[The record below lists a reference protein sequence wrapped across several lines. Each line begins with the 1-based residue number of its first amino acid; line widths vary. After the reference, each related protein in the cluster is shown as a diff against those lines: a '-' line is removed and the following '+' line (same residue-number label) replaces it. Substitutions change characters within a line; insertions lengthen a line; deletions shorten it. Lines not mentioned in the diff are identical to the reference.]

1 MCHFVNGGY
10 TCITPRSRKGLGY
23 GAFWDGFP
31 FGCTACAHLHPSLAL
46 EGFRYNPHSL
56 SPSTG
61 TRSTETAML
70 MSALAAQERVAFVF
84 PGQGSQY
91 VGMGKSLYE
100 ASEAAR
106 QIFLQADQVL
116 GFALTKLMFEGPD
129 DELEDTIN
137 AQPAILT
144 LSVACLAA
152 LQEKWTEIGKAA
164 EPIFV
169 AGHSLGEYTALVAAE
184 VLDFADA
191 LTLVRERG
199 RLMKETS
206 EHRPGGM
213 AAVVGLDRTVLEAIC
228 AEAGEHGLI
237 VVANTNTADQMVIS
251 GELTAL
257 DRAVEL
263 ARERGA
269 RAVVPLRISIASHS
283 PLMQQ
288 AAMQLAEVIAA
299 LQLRDPVTPMVANIQ
314 GKILTTAEEI
324 RLHMVSQL
332 ILPVEW
338 THSVREMI
346 ESGVD
351 TFVEIGPGQV
361 LSRLIRKISRDVRAM
376 ALGDAEL
383 SQ

>member
-1 MCHFVNGGY
+1 
-10 TCITPRSRKGLGY
+10 
-23 GAFWDGFP
+23 
-31 FGCTACAHLHPSLAL
+31 
-46 EGFRYNPHSL
+46 
-56 SPSTG
+56 
-61 TRSTETAML
+61 ML
-70 MSALAAQERVAFVF
+70 TTLAATERIAFVF

-106 QIFLQADQVL
+106 QVFHQADQVL

-152 LQEKWTEIGKAA
+152 LKEKWTDLGNAIQ
-164 EPIFV
+164 PLFV
-169 AGHSLGEYTALVAAE
+169 AGHSLGEYSALVAAE
-184 VLDFADA
+184 VLDFSDA
-191 LTLVRERG
+191 LKLVRERG
-199 RLMKETS
+199 RLMKETG

-213 AAVVGLDRTVLEAIC
+213 AAIVGFDRPTLEGIC
-228 AEAGEHGLI
+228 AEVAEHGLI

-251 GELTAL
+251 GELSAL

-263 ARERGA
+263 CRARGA

-299 LQLRDPVTPMVANIQ
+299 LQLRDPVTPMMASIQ
-314 GKILTTAEEI
+314 GRILTSAEEI
-324 RLHMVSQL
+324 RQHMVSQL
-332 ILPVEW
+332 ELPVEW
-338 THSVREMI
+338 TQSVRQMI
-346 ESGVD
+346 ASGVD

-376 ALGDAEL
+376 AISDSEL
-383 SQ
+383 SKL

>member
-1 MCHFVNGGY
+1 
-10 TCITPRSRKGLGY
+10 
-23 GAFWDGFP
+23 
-31 FGCTACAHLHPSLAL
+31 
-46 EGFRYNPHSL
+46 
-56 SPSTG
+56 
-61 TRSTETAML
+61 ML
-70 MSALAAQERVAFVF
+70 TTLAATERIAFVF

-106 QIFLQADQVL
+106 QVFHQADRVL
-116 GFALTKLMFEGPD
+116 GFSLTKLMFEGPD
-129 DELEDTIN
+129 SELEDTIN

-152 LQEKWTEIGKAA
+152 LKEKWNELGNAMQ
-164 EPIFV
+164 PVFV
-169 AGHSLGEYTALVAAE
+169 AGHSLGEYSALVAAE

-199 RLMKETS
+199 RLMKETG
-206 EHRPGGM
+206 EERPGGM
-213 AAVVGLDRTVLEAIC
+213 AAVVGLDRPTLEAIC
-228 AEAGEHGLI
+228 AESGEHGLI

-251 GELTAL
+251 GELPAL
-257 DRAVEL
+257 DRAVAL

-288 AAMQLAEVIAA
+288 AALQLANVIASIE
-299 LQLRDPVTPMVANIQ
+299 LRDPVTPMMASIQ
-314 GKILTTAEEI
+314 GRILTTADDI
-324 RLHMVSQL
+324 RQHMVTQL
-332 ILPVEW
+332 ELPVEW

-376 ALGDAEL
+376 ALGDTEL
-383 SQ
+383 SKL

>member
-1 MCHFVNGGY
+1 
-10 TCITPRSRKGLGY
+10 
-23 GAFWDGFP
+23 
-31 FGCTACAHLHPSLAL
+31 
-46 EGFRYNPHSL
+46 
-56 SPSTG
+56 
-61 TRSTETAML
+61 ML
-70 MSALAAQERVAFVF
+70 MTTLAAQERVAFVF

-106 QIFLQADQVL
+106 QVFEQADQVL

-129 DELEDTIN
+129 HELEDTIN

-152 LQEKWTEIGKAA
+152 LQEKWSEIGKAV
-164 EPIFV
+164 EPLYV

-206 EHRPGGM
+206 EQRPGGM
-213 AAVVGLDRTVLEAIC
+213 AAVVGLDRAVLEVIC
-228 AEAGEHGLI
+228 EEAGKHGLI

-251 GELTAL
+251 GELPAL

-288 AAMQLAEVIAA
+288 AALQLAGVIAA
-299 LQLRDPVTPMVANIQ
+299 LELRDPVTPMVANIQ
-314 GKILTTAEEI
+314 GRILTTAEDI
-324 RLHMVSQL
+324 RQHMVTQL
-332 ILPVEW
+332 ELPVEW

-376 ALGDAEL
+376 ALGDTEL
-383 SQ
+383 SKL

>member
-1 MCHFVNGGY
+1 
-10 TCITPRSRKGLGY
+10 
-23 GAFWDGFP
+23 
-31 FGCTACAHLHPSLAL
+31 
-46 EGFRYNPHSL
+46 
-56 SPSTG
+56 
-61 TRSTETAML
+61 ML
-70 MSALAAQERVAFVF
+70 MTTLAAQERVAFVF

-106 QIFLQADQVL
+106 QVFQQADQVL

-129 DELEDTIN
+129 HELEDTIN

-152 LQEKWTEIGKAA
+152 LQEKWSEIGKAVQ
-164 EPIFV
+164 PLYV
-169 AGHSLGEYTALVAAE
+169 AGHSLGEYTALVAAG
-184 VLDFADA
+184 VLDFTDA

-206 EHRPGGM
+206 EERPGGM
-213 AAVVGLDRTVLEAIC
+213 AAVVGLDRLALEAIC
-228 AEAGEHGLI
+228 DEASVHGLI
-237 VVANTNTADQMVIS
+237 VVANTNTTDQMVIS
-251 GELTAL
+251 GELPAL

-288 AAMQLAEVIAA
+288 AALQLAGIIAA
-299 LQLRDPVTPMVANIQ
+299 LELRDPVTPMVANIQ
-314 GKILTTAEEI
+314 GRILTTAEEI
-324 RLHMVSQL
+324 RQHMVTQL
-332 ILPVEW
+332 ELPVEW

-383 SQ
+383 SKL

>member
-1 MCHFVNGGY
+1 
-10 TCITPRSRKGLGY
+10 
-23 GAFWDGFP
+23 
-31 FGCTACAHLHPSLAL
+31 
-46 EGFRYNPHSL
+46 
-56 SPSTG
+56 
-61 TRSTETAML
+61 
-70 MSALAAQERVAFVF
+70 
-84 PGQGSQY
+84 
-91 VGMGKSLYE
+91 MGKSLYE

-106 QIFLQADQVL
+106 QVFHQADQVL

-129 DELEDTIN
+129 AELEDTIN

-152 LQEKWTEIGKAA
+152 LKEKWTELGNVMQ
-164 EPIFV
+164 PVFV
-169 AGHSLGEYTALVAAE
+169 AGHSLGEYSALVAAE

-199 RLMKETS
+199 RLMKETG
-206 EHRPGGM
+206 EDRPGGM
-213 AAVVGLDRTVLEAIC
+213 AAVVGLDRPTLEAIC

-251 GELTAL
+251 GELPAL

-263 ARERGA
+263 ARDRGA

-288 AAMQLAEVIAA
+288 AAMQLANVLASIE
-299 LQLRDPVTPMVANIQ
+299 LRDPVTPMMASIQ
-314 GKILTTAEEI
+314 GRILTTAEDI
-324 RLHMVSQL
+324 RQHMVTQL
-332 ILPVEW
+332 ELPVEW

-376 ALGDAEL
+376 ALGDTEL
-383 SQ
+383 SKL

>member
-1 MCHFVNGGY
+1 
-10 TCITPRSRKGLGY
+10 
-23 GAFWDGFP
+23 
-31 FGCTACAHLHPSLAL
+31 
-46 EGFRYNPHSL
+46 
-56 SPSTG
+56 
-61 TRSTETAML
+61 ML
-70 MSALAAQERVAFVF
+70 TTLAATERIAFVF

-106 QIFLQADQVL
+106 QVFHQADRVL
-116 GFALTKLMFEGPD
+116 GFSLTKLMFEGPD
-129 DELEDTIN
+129 SELEDTIN

-152 LQEKWTEIGKAA
+152 LKEKWNELGNAMQ
-164 EPIFV
+164 PVFV
-169 AGHSLGEYTALVAAE
+169 AGHSLGEYSALVAAE

-199 RLMKETS
+199 RLMKETG
-206 EHRPGGM
+206 EERPGGM
-213 AAVVGLDRTVLEAIC
+213 AAVVGLDLPTLEAIC
-228 AEAGEHGLI
+228 AESGEHGLI

-251 GELTAL
+251 GELPAL

-288 AAMQLAEVIAA
+288 AALQLANVLASIE
-299 LQLRDPVTPMVANIQ
+299 LRDPVTPMMASIQ
-314 GKILTTAEEI
+314 GRILTTADDI
-324 RLHMVSQL
+324 RQHMVTQL
-332 ILPVEW
+332 ELPVEW

-376 ALGDAEL
+376 ALGDTEL
-383 SQ
+383 SKL

>member
-1 MCHFVNGGY
+1 MG
-10 TCITPRSRKGLGY
+10 
-23 GAFWDGFP
+23 
-31 FGCTACAHLHPSLAL
+31 
-46 EGFRYNPHSL
+46 
-56 SPSTG
+56 
-61 TRSTETAML
+61 TAMPTT
-70 MSALAAQERVAFVF
+70 LAPDERVAFVF

-91 VGMGKSLYE
+91 VGMGKALYD
-100 ASEAAR
+100 ASAAAR
-106 QIFLQADQVL
+106 QVFQQADSVL

-144 LSVACLAA
+144 FSIACLAA
-152 LQEKWTEIGKAA
+152 LKEKWTEFGNAVQ
-164 EPIFV
+164 PLYV

-184 VLDFADA
+184 VLDFGDA
-191 LTLVRERG
+191 LQLVRERG

-206 EHRPGGM
+206 EERPGGM
-213 AAVVGLDRTVLEAIC
+213 AAVVGLDRATLDAIC
-228 AEAGEHGLI
+228 TEAAEHGLI
-237 VVANTNTADQMVIS
+237 VVANTNSADQMVIS

-263 ARERGA
+263 ARQGGA

-288 AAMQLAEVIAA
+288 AAMQLAELIAS

-314 GKILTTAEEI
+314 GRILTTAEEI
-324 RLHMVSQL
+324 RQHMASQL
-332 ILPVEW
+332 TLPVEW
-338 THSVREMI
+338 THSVQGMI
-346 ESGVD
+346 QSGVD

-376 ALGDAEL
+376 TL
-383 SQ
+383 SDNDLTKP

>member
-1 MCHFVNGGY
+1 
-10 TCITPRSRKGLGY
+10 
-23 GAFWDGFP
+23 
-31 FGCTACAHLHPSLAL
+31 
-46 EGFRYNPHSL
+46 
-56 SPSTG
+56 
-61 TRSTETAML
+61 
-70 MSALAAQERVAFVF
+70 
-84 PGQGSQY
+84 
-91 VGMGKSLYE
+91 MGKSLYE

-106 QIFLQADQVL
+106 QVFHQADQVL

-129 DELEDTIN
+129 AELEDTIN

-152 LQEKWTEIGKAA
+152 LKEKWNELGNVMQ
-164 EPIFV
+164 PVFV
-169 AGHSLGEYTALVAAE
+169 AGHSLGEYSALVAAE

-199 RLMKETS
+199 RLMKETG
-206 EHRPGGM
+206 EERPGGM
-213 AAVVGLDRTVLEAIC
+213 AAVVGLDRSALEEIC

-251 GELTAL
+251 GELPAL

-263 ARERGA
+263 SRERGA
-269 RAVVPLRISIASHS
+269 RAVVPLRITIASHS

-288 AAMQLAEVIAA
+288 AALQLANVLASIE
-299 LQLRDPVTPMVANIQ
+299 LRDPVTPMMASIQ
-314 GKILTTAEEI
+314 GRILTTADDI
-324 RLHMVSQL
+324 RQHMVTQL
-332 ILPVEW
+332 ELPVEW

-376 ALGDAEL
+376 ALGDTEL
-383 SQ
+383 SKL

>member
-1 MCHFVNGGY
+1 ML
-10 TCITPRSRKGLGY
+10 T
-23 GAFWDGFP
+23 
-31 FGCTACAHLHPSLAL
+31 SLAA
-46 EGFRYNPHSL
+46 
-56 SPSTG
+56 
-61 TRSTETAML
+61 TE
-70 MSALAAQERVAFVF
+70 RIAFVF

-106 QIFLQADQVL
+106 QVFHQADRVL
-116 GFALTKLMFEGPD
+116 GFSLTKLMFEGPD
-129 DELEDTIN
+129 AELEDTIN

-144 LSVACLAA
+144 LSIACLAA
-152 LQEKWTEIGKAA
+152 LKEKWTELGNVMQ
-164 EPIFV
+164 PVFV
-169 AGHSLGEYTALVAAE
+169 AGHSLGEYSALVAAE
-184 VLDFADA
+184 VLDFGDA

-199 RLMKETS
+199 RLMKETG
-206 EHRPGGM
+206 EDRPGGM
-213 AAVVGLDRTVLEAIC
+213 AAVVGLDRPALEAIC

-251 GELTAL
+251 GELPAL

-269 RAVVPLRISIASHS
+269 RAVVPLRITIASHS

-288 AAMQLAEVIAA
+288 AALQLANVLASIE
-299 LQLRDPVTPMVANIQ
+299 LRDPVTPMMASIQ
-314 GKILTTAEEI
+314 GRILTTAEDI
-324 RLHMVSQL
+324 RQHMVTQL
-332 ILPVEW
+332 ELPVEW

-376 ALGDAEL
+376 ALGDTEL
-383 SQ
+383 SKL

>member
-1 MCHFVNGGY
+1 
-10 TCITPRSRKGLGY
+10 
-23 GAFWDGFP
+23 
-31 FGCTACAHLHPSLAL
+31 
-46 EGFRYNPHSL
+46 
-56 SPSTG
+56 
-61 TRSTETAML
+61 ML
-70 MSALAAQERVAFVF
+70 TTLAAQERIAFVF

-106 QIFLQADQVL
+106 QVFHQADQVL

-129 DELEDTIN
+129 TELEDTIN

-152 LQEKWTEIGKAA
+152 LRERWSELGKAVQ
-164 EPIFV
+164 PIFV

-191 LTLVRERG
+191 LALVRERG
-199 RLMKETS
+199 RLMKETGDS
-206 EHRPGGM
+206 RPGGM
-213 AAVVGLDRTVLEAIC
+213 AAVVGLDRATLEQIC
-228 AEAGEHGLI
+228 AEAGQLGLI
-237 VVANTNTADQMVIS
+237 VVANTNTTDQMVVS
-251 GELTAL
+251 GELPAL
-257 DRAVEL
+257 DRAVDL

-288 AAMQLAEVIAA
+288 AAMQLAELIAA
-299 LQLRDPVTPMVANIQ
+299 LHLRDPVTPMVANIQ
-314 GKILTTAEEI
+314 GRILTTADDI
-324 RLHMVSQL
+324 RQHMAAQL
-332 ILPVEW
+332 TLPVEW

-383 SQ
+383 SRL

>member
-1 MCHFVNGGY
+1 
-10 TCITPRSRKGLGY
+10 
-23 GAFWDGFP
+23 
-31 FGCTACAHLHPSLAL
+31 
-46 EGFRYNPHSL
+46 
-56 SPSTG
+56 
-61 TRSTETAML
+61 
-70 MSALAAQERVAFVF
+70 MSIAAQERVAFVF

-100 ASEAAR
+100 GSAAAR
-106 QIFLQADQVL
+106 QIFHQADQVL

-152 LQEKWTEIGKAA
+152 LQEKWSELGKAV
-164 EPIFV
+164 EPLYV

-206 EHRPGGM
+206 EERPGGM
-213 AAVVGLDRTVLEAIC
+213 AAVVGLDRPKLEAIC
-228 AEAGEHGLI
+228 ERAGELGLI

-251 GELTAL
+251 GELQAL

-263 ARERGA
+263 AREAGA

-288 AAMQLAEVIAA
+288 AALQLAGVIAA
-299 LQLRDPVTPMVANIQ
+299 LELRDPVTPMVANIQ
-314 GKILTTAEEI
+314 GRILTTADDI
-324 RLHMVSQL
+324 RSHMVTQL
-332 ILPVEW
+332 TLPVEW
-338 THSVREMI
+338 THSVRGMI

-376 ALGDAEL
+376 ALGDTEL
-383 SQ
+383 SKL

>member
-1 MCHFVNGGY
+1 
-10 TCITPRSRKGLGY
+10 
-23 GAFWDGFP
+23 
-31 FGCTACAHLHPSLAL
+31 
-46 EGFRYNPHSL
+46 
-56 SPSTG
+56 
-61 TRSTETAML
+61 ML
-70 MSALAAQERVAFVF
+70 MTTLAAQERVAFIF

-100 ASEAAR
+100 ASDAAR
-106 QIFLQADQVL
+106 QIFHQADQVL
-116 GFALTKLMFEGPD
+116 GFALTTLMFEGPD
-129 DELEDTIN
+129 NELEDTIN

-152 LQEKWTEIGKAA
+152 LQEKWSEIGKAV
-164 EPIFV
+164 EPLYV
-169 AGHSLGEYTALVAAE
+169 AGHSLGEYTAMVAAE
-184 VLDFADA
+184 VLDFSDA

-213 AAVVGLDRTVLEAIC
+213 AAVVGLDRTVLDEICEEASQ
-228 AEAGEHGLI
+228 HGLI
-237 VVANTNTADQMVIS
+237 VVANTNTAEQMVIS
-251 GELTAL
+251 GELPAL

-288 AAMQLAEVIAA
+288 AALQLASVIAA
-299 LQLRDPVTPMVANIQ
+299 LELRDPVTPMVANIQ
-314 GKILTTAEEI
+314 GRILTTAEDI
-324 RLHMVSQL
+324 RQHMLTQL
-332 ILPVEW
+332 ELPVEW
-338 THSVREMI
+338 TNSVREMI

-376 ALGDAEL
+376 ALGDSEL
-383 SQ
+383 SKL